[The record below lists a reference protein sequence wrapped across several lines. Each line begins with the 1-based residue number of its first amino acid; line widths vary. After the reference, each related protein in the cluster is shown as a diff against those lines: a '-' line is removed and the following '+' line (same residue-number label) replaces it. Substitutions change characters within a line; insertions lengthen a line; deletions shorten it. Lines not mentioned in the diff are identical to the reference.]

1 MKIMPAIGTLR
12 RKVRAGWLQW
22 SGRERPPLL
31 VDHPQQRR
39 LSRPWHI
46 AALVALAGA
55 GLGAGGAA
63 LAVGPAASGL
73 VAPADTA
80 ETANGNPAGLTRL
93 QHPE

>member
-1 MKIMPAIGTLR
+1 MA
-12 RKVRAGWLQW
+12 
-22 SGRERPPLL
+22 SGKTMGRDD
-31 VDHPQQRR
+31 DH
-39 LSRPWHI
+39 
-46 AALVALAGA
+46 AGA
-55 GLGAGGAA
+55 GGGLGAGGAA